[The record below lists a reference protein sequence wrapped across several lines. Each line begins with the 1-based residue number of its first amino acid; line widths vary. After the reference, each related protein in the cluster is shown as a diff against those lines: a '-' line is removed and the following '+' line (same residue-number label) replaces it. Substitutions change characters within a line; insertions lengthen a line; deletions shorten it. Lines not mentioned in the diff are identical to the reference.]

1 LLHTRLF
8 IRIIDLAGNG
18 LSEGFILLGQLIDST
33 KFNGYFVLIRI
44 DGTGSVLWSKKYLL
58 QSVSAAGVFN

>member
-1 LLHTRLF
+1 LVTQL
-8 IRIIDLAGNG
+8 RIVLSIDLAGNG

-44 DGTGSVLWSKKYLL
+44 DGTGSVFMVKKIFA
-58 QSVSAAGVFN
+58 SISFCGWCFN